1 VSNYNRHTLINRFLF
16 STIILL
22 LFNFSRAD
30 FIPAVRVDRENRLN
44 YACYH
49 AEIAIGPDTAGVQ
62 PIYVAFEDD
71 SVPLTVQRSD
81 IAFQRSTDGGRTW
94 LSENIIVRRGNR
106 FACYPDLQVAR
117 DGTVYLI
124 YVDRV
129 DGSRGHIHFVRS
141 TDMGETWTDPVQV
154 DDNPSMVP
162 VGWVKLAID
171 TADNLFCA
179 WTDQRSS
186 YLRVY
191 ADVST
196 DGGRTWGTDVR
207 VDDDTVSFNCYP
219 PDVFVQPG
227 TNHYLIVADAP
238 VRQGSQIVLHSHFY
252 KSSDRGRSFS
262 PGFQLDT
269 FSAYCRMP
277 HIVADE
283 IHIITDYT
291 GGRTGSNQSVTMA
304 RTYFVQ
310 GDSWGEQ
317 VLVTEL
323 DTIYSS
329 FTQGAKLAID
339 RQGTVHTALMIA
351 ERQNQIWNI
360 YYTSSTDFGLT
371 WQQREPVSLMPSVQQ
386 WDPSIAVDG
395 EGCAYIVW
403 QDMRSG
409 KAEIWFSTNRL
420 TGITEQAENKSAG
433 WVRCFPFAFKE
444 RTTINIFGLNRPVS
458 INIFD
463 QSGRKIRVLSNGVR
477 LTGGYSFM
485 WDGRDEMSQ
494 QLPEGVYYIIVAADG
509 KNFTGKVIR
518 VK

>member
-1 VSNYNRHTLINRFLF
+1 MIKRFF
-16 STIILL
+16 VNSAIVKSFILL
-22 LFNFSRAD
+22 LFNPTRAD
-30 FIPAVRVDRENRLN
+30 FIPAVRVDQENRPN

-49 AEIAIGPDTAGVQ
+49 PDIALGPDTGGVQ
-62 PIYVAFEDD
+62 PIYVVFEDD
-71 SVPLTVQRSD
+71 SVPFTVQRSD
-81 IAFQRSTDGGRTW
+81 IAFQRSTDWGSTW

-117 DGTVYLI
+117 DGTVYLV

-141 TDMGETWTDPVQV
+141 SDMGETWSAPVQV
-154 DDNPSMVP
+154 DDNSTVVP
-162 VGWVKLAID
+162 VGWVKLALD
-171 TADNLFCA
+171 TAGNLFCA
-179 WTDQRSS
+179 WTDQRGS

-196 DGGRTWGTDVR
+196 DGGRSWGTDVR

-227 TNHYLIVADAP
+227 TNYYLVVADAP

-252 KSSDRGRSFS
+252 KSTDRGRSFS

-269 FSAYCRMP
+269 FSAYSRMP

-283 IHIITDYT
+283 GHIITDYT
-291 GGRTGSNQSVTMA
+291 GGRTGSNQCITMA

-360 YYTSSTDFGLT
+360 YYTSSHDFGRT
-371 WQQREPVSLMPSVQQ
+371 WQEREPVSLMPSVQQ
-386 WDPSIAVDG
+386 WDPSIAVDDN
-395 EGCAYIVW
+395 GCAYIVW

-409 KAEIWFSTNRL
+409 KAEIWFATNRL
-420 TGITEQAENKSAG
+420 TGIVEQEENKEILK
-433 WVRCFPFAFKE
+433 VRCYPFAFKE
-444 RTTINIFGLNRPVS
+444 RTTINIPGLNRHAS

-463 QSGRKIRVLSNGVR
+463 RSGRRIKVLTYGVK
-477 LTGGYSFM
+477 LTNGYSFV
-485 WDGRDEMSQ
+485 WDGRDEKNQ
-494 QLPEGVYYIIVAADG
+494 QVPEGVYYIRVETAG
-509 KNFTGKVIR
+509 SCFTDKVIR